1 VIGPFSASFST
12 PRGMRPLLVCAAV
25 ALLLAGCSDARKVI
39 GLDRSTPDEFAVVP
53 HAPLT
58 LPPDL
63 RSLPTPRPGVA
74 RPQEPAQREVA
85 RDTVFNK
92 GKPGKA
98 ATASAQSQG
107 GSALVSRAGAIDPDV
122 RSKVDQETTALVVA
136 DKGWIDTLLFWQK
149 QEAPYTIVDPKKE
162 ADRVRQA
169 QSEGKSVAE
178 GVAGK
183 GVVPTI
189 ERKKKAPLEGIF

>member
-58 LPPDL
+58 LPPDM
-63 RSLPTPRPGVA
+63 RGLPEPRPGVA

-98 ATASAQSQG
+98 IAAGQSQG
-107 GSALVSRAGAIDPDV
+107 GSALVARAGAIDPDV
-122 RSKVDQETTALVVA
+122 RSKVDQETTALVIA
-136 DKGWIDTLLFWQK
+136 DKGWLDTLLFWQK
-149 QEAPYTIVDPKKE
+149 QDAPYTIVDPKKE
-162 ADRVRQA
+162 ADRVRRA
-169 QSEGKSVAE
+169 QSEGKSASE
-178 GVAGK
+178 GVAGG

>member
-1 VIGPFSASFST
+1 MTGPASASFFT
-12 PRGMRPLLVCAAV
+12 LRGMRPLLVCAAV
-25 ALLLAGCSDARKVI
+25 ALSLAGCSDARKVI

-63 RSLPTPRPGVA
+63 RNLPEPRPGAA

-85 RDTVFNK
+85 KETVFNK
-92 GKPGKA
+92 GKTGGA
-98 ATASAQSQG
+98 ATQAQSRG
-107 GSALVSRAGAIDPDV
+107 GSAIVARAGDIDPNV
-122 RSKVDQETTALVVA
+122 RAKVDQETTDLIVA
-136 DKGWIDTLLFWQK
+136 DKSWLDSLLFWQK
-149 QEAPYTIVDPKKE
+149 REAPYTIVDPKKE

-169 QSEGKSVAE
+169 QSEGKSAAE
-178 GVAGK
+178 GVAGQ